1 MLQLTRSKIVKDFID
16 VYYQICDTR
25 QLNSTDAKY
34 ERPFLYT
41 TASASY
47 LQVSDRHITPEVAWH
62 SEKQGTRQVVVF

>member
-34 ERPFLYT
+34 ERPFFYT

-47 LQVSDRHITPEVAWH
+47 LQVSITPEVAWH
-62 SEKQGTRQVVVF
+62 SEKQGTWQLVMF